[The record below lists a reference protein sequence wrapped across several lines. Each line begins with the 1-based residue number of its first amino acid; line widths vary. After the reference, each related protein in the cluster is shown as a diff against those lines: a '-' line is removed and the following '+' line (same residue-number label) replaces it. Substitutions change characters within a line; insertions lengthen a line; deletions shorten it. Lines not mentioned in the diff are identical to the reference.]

1 LWSENGGGG
10 NMKNNDKVKR
20 MNNKDLT
27 DLIRSFQNCNTCPAA
42 EDCLNSDLNCPDIIY
57 KWLNKDETI
66 YHIECKNKDTDEVVT
81 SFDVKKEN
89 LKVKESERSFTLEA
103 QFGFNKIVN
112 KPLCSFKF

>member
-1 LWSENGGGG
+1 
-10 NMKNNDKVKR
+10 MKNNDKIKR
-20 MNNKDLT
+20 MNSKDLT
-27 DLIRSFQNCNTCPAA
+27 DLIRSFRSCNTCPAA
-42 EDCLNSDLNCPDIIY
+42 EDCLSSDLICSEVID

-66 YHIECKNKDTDEVVT
+66 YHIECKDKETNEVVM

-89 LKVKESERSFTLEA
+89 LKVKEDERSFTLEA